1 MIGYLPENISYENL
15 VIKYKFLKDHIL
27 SDTMKEWSKDLMT
40 MEVFNSKEEWI
51 KRELVWHNYF
61 LRSCI
66 TYDTS
71 LHQHILNQGCNYQY
85 IIGNNVFV
93 RDIAQHLMPYIYSDP
108 KMAKELIDYE
118 LKW

>member
-1 MIGYLPENISYENL
+1 MLEKDALIVNSEFELGKDETIDLYYLIGYLPENISYENL

-61 LRSCI
+61 FGSCI

-71 LHQHILNQGCNYQY
+71 LHQHIIYQGCIYQY
-85 IIGNNVFV
+85 FIGG
-93 RDIAQHLMPYIYSDP
+93 
-108 KMAKELIDYE
+108 
-118 LKW
+118 